1 MGSVR
6 VGLVTAEASGDWLA
20 ADLLRQAAARATP
33 WQVQGIGGEVLESL
47 GMQTWWSSQALN
59 VRGYVEV
66 LRHYRRIVSMRR
78 ALLQRLLRQP
88 PQVFVG
94 VDAPDFNLPL
104 AARLRQAG
112 VPTVQY
118 VCPSVWAWRA
128 QRLHA
133 MREALDHVLC
143 LFPFEVPMLERA
155 GIAATFVGHP
165 LAQHLPPQP
174 DRAAARQRLGVDA
187 AKGACVALLPGS
199 RVSEVQ
205 HLLPV
210 MLAAL
215 RQIAKTRPVQAWLP
229 VAPAVH
235 ALVAQ
240 GVQRHGQG
248 LNVTLCAGQAHQV
261 LSACD
266 VACVA
271 SGTATLEA
279 ALCHAPTVVAYR
291 MPRVSWWMTQRKRL
305 QPWVALPNI
314 LLQRELFPEL
324 LQDACTADALAQA
337 ALAWLDDE
345 PARHRLQHLAATLHG
360 QLRAPHPGLAYEA
373 IQGFA

>member
-20 ADLLRQAAARATP
+20 ADLLRQAAARAIP

-47 GMQTWWSSQALN
+47 GMQTWWSSQSLN

-78 ALLQRLLRQP
+78 ALLQRFLREP

-104 AARLRQAG
+104 AAQLRQAG

-155 GIAATFVGHP
+155 GIAA
-165 LAQHLPPQP
+165 
-174 DRAAARQRLGVDA
+174 
-187 AKGACVALLPGS
+187 
-199 RVSEVQ
+199 
-205 HLLPV
+205 
-210 MLAAL
+210 
-215 RQIAKTRPVQAWLP
+215 
-229 VAPAVH
+229 
-235 ALVAQ
+235 
-240 GVQRHGQG
+240 
-248 LNVTLCAGQAHQV
+248 
-261 LSACD
+261 
-266 VACVA
+266 
-271 SGTATLEA
+271 
-279 ALCHAPTVVAYR
+279 
-291 MPRVSWWMTQRKRL
+291 
-305 QPWVALPNI
+305 
-314 LLQRELFPEL
+314 
-324 LQDACTADALAQA
+324 
-337 ALAWLDDE
+337 
-345 PARHRLQHLAATLHG
+345 
-360 QLRAPHPGLAYEA
+360 
-373 IQGFA
+373 

>member
-20 ADLLRQAAARATP
+20 ADLLRQAAARAIP

-47 GMQTWWSSQALN
+47 GMQTWWSSQSLN

-78 ALLQRLLRQP
+78 ALLQRFLREP

-104 AARLRQAG
+104 AAQLRQAG

-165 LAQHLPPQP
+165 LAQHLPLQP
-174 DRAAARQRLGVDA
+174 ARTAARQHLGVDA
-187 AKGACVALLPGS
+187 AKCACVALLPGS

-205 HLLPV
+205 HLLPA
-210 MLAAL
+210 MLA
-215 RQIAKTRPVQAWLP
+215 
-229 VAPAVH
+229 
-235 ALVAQ
+235 
-240 GVQRHGQG
+240 
-248 LNVTLCAGQAHQV
+248 
-261 LSACD
+261 
-266 VACVA
+266 
-271 SGTATLEA
+271 
-279 ALCHAPTVVAYR
+279 
-291 MPRVSWWMTQRKRL
+291 
-305 QPWVALPNI
+305 
-314 LLQRELFPEL
+314 
-324 LQDACTADALAQA
+324 
-337 ALAWLDDE
+337 
-345 PARHRLQHLAATLHG
+345 
-360 QLRAPHPGLAYEA
+360 
-373 IQGFA
+373 

>member
-20 ADLLRQAAARATP
+20 ADLLRQAAARAIP

-47 GMQTWWSSQALN
+47 GMQTWWSSQSLN

-78 ALLQRLLRQP
+78 ALLQRFLREP

-104 AARLRQAG
+104 AAQLRQAG

-174 DRAAARQRLGVDA
+174 DRTAARQHLGVDA
-187 AKGACVALLPGS
+187 AKGACVAL
-199 RVSEVQ
+199 
-205 HLLPV
+205 
-210 MLAAL
+210 
-215 RQIAKTRPVQAWLP
+215 
-229 VAPAVH
+229 
-235 ALVAQ
+235 
-240 GVQRHGQG
+240 
-248 LNVTLCAGQAHQV
+248 
-261 LSACD
+261 
-266 VACVA
+266 
-271 SGTATLEA
+271 
-279 ALCHAPTVVAYR
+279 
-291 MPRVSWWMTQRKRL
+291 
-305 QPWVALPNI
+305 
-314 LLQRELFPEL
+314 
-324 LQDACTADALAQA
+324 
-337 ALAWLDDE
+337 
-345 PARHRLQHLAATLHG
+345 
-360 QLRAPHPGLAYEA
+360 
-373 IQGFA
+373 